1 MRVWHCACCE
11 LLSINRPHECGRAFG
26 GRGRD
31 ATRVAWTGGQ
41 HPHIDALACACC
53 ELLAINSHH
62 EWGRALGGHGR
73 TAGTQPG
80 LRGQAVNTRT
90 LINRI
95 ARVANSV
102 PLNSLRTAAE
112 HCVGAAGTRE
122 YTGVTWTSSALGTGP
137 WSTHKGCHSAARN
150 RMAVV
155 KHTVL
160 CVCCERNWLAF
171 LLAHAECVARLIF
184 TNP

>member
-31 ATRVAWTGGQ
+31 ATRVAWTGG
-41 HPHIDALACACC
+41 PLACLCC

-62 EWGRALGGHGR
+62 ECGRALGGHDR

-102 PLNSLRTAAE
+102 PLRASRLLSSIAWARLARANTPARHGHRQRLEPGHGARTRGVIRLQGTGLR
-112 HCVGAAGTRE
+112 
-122 YTGVTWTSSALGTGP
+122 WTST
-137 WSTHKGCHSAARN
+137 RF
-150 RMAVV
+150 
-155 KHTVL
+155 
-160 CVCCERNWLAF
+160 CVCRERNWLACC
-171 LLAHAECVARLIF
+171 LPTRNAW
-184 TNP
+184 PD